1 MSRVYRLVLRVLS
14 FRRPRPAEPAPAP
27 TPVPAPVMG
36 ARLNDP
42 RPGETSGERRLRV
55 LRAIQG
61 DLRRRPS
68 GSWSP
73 RS

>member
-1 MSRVYRLVLRVLS
+1 MSGVYGLVLRVLS

-27 TPVPAPVMG
+27 APAPVQG
-36 ARLNDP
+36 PRLNDR

-68 GSWSP
+68 GNW
-73 RS
+73 RAQG

>member
-1 MSRVYRLVLRVLS
+1 MPGVYALMLRVLS
-14 FRRPRPAEPAPAP
+14 FRQPRETEPAPA
-27 TPVPAPVMG
+27 TPPAP
-36 ARLNDP
+36 AYPTER
-42 RPGETSGERRLRV
+42 RGESSGERRLRV

-68 GSWSP
+68 GNWRPP

>member
-1 MSRVYRLVLRVLS
+1 MSGVYGLVLRVLS
-14 FRRPRPAEPAPAP
+14 FRRPRPAEPAAA
-27 TPVPAPVMG
+27 PAPVQG
-36 ARLNDP
+36 ARLNDR

-68 GSWSP
+68 GNW
-73 RS
+73 RSQG

>member
-1 MSRVYRLVLRVLS
+1 MSGVYGFLLRVLS
-14 FRRPRPAEPAPAP
+14 FRRPRPAEPAATPAA
-27 TPVPAPVMG
+27 APVLG
-36 ARLNDP
+36 ARLNDR

-68 GSWSP
+68 GNW
-73 RS
+73 RSQG